1 MKPIS
6 SGIIGSLKAEAG
18 ASRPT
23 GVQPGV
29 TGSGTGVVR
38 SSETEMPR
46 AMVATDPEANTKDLV
61 SQLRS
66 CGLEVS
72 WKTRM
77 TFPVD
82 PRTGAST
89 WKDVF
94 IGAKLSR
101 LEGPQDLQEA
111 KKMVAQSLLPAGKE
125 WVAKWIT
132 ALSLAMNYQ
141 QRNQNDF
148 DLMSQIYIRGSL
160 TFPGDIVRDT
170 VTGWRGHWFPTWT
183 ELLDRL
189 EERTKPRRALAL
201 KLEELS

>member
-1 MKPIS
+1 MKPLS
-6 SGIIGSLKAEAG
+6 SAIIGSLSQEPREP
-18 ASRPT
+18 SST
-23 GVQPGV
+23 GNPRGQ
-29 TGSGTGVVR
+29 TGSAMALRG
-38 SSETEMPR
+38 SSEPDMPR
-46 AMVATDPEANTKDLV
+46 AMVAADPEVNTKDLV
-61 SQLRS
+61 SRLRS

-82 PRTGAST
+82 LRTGAST

-94 IGAKLSR
+94 IGAKLSL

-148 DLMSQIYIRGSL
+148 DLMSQIYIRGCL

-170 VTGWRGHWFPTWT
+170 VTGWRGQWFPTWT

-189 EERTKPRRALAL
+189 EERTKPRRSLAL